1 MEEPEGME
9 KQCYVSGTV
18 DEDGV
23 EFPPLSSE
31 GNRCALPREDSRE
44 SIS

>member
-18 DEDGV
+18 DGDGV
-23 EFPPLSSE
+23 EFLPL

-44 SIS
+44 PIS